1 MQPLTLKVRALIRF
15 LEGLLSGDTVH
26 DALFFPNGGR
36 HLYFPMSFFEEAV
49 QLLMDLPSFTL
60 EVGLD
65 TYQEVFFQEL
75 QEDSGLFSF
84 QVVEMRSLSNY
95 RSKWLPI
102 KWWKV
107 AFFWQMAIFIKYHRF
122 KRF

>member
-1 MQPLTLKVRALIRF
+1 MMPSSFQMGVVIFTF
-15 LEGLLSGDTVH
+15 S
-26 DALFFPNGGR
+26 
-36 HLYFPMSFFEEAV
+36 MSFFEEAV

-84 QVVEMRSLSNY
+84 QVVEMKEFIELQVQ
-95 RSKWLPI
+95 
-102 KWWKV
+102 V
-107 AFFWQMAIFIKYHRF
+107 ASY
-122 KRF
+122 